1 MNIDLNL
8 TIFGG
13 TGDLTFRKLLPALYN
28 MDLVG
33 RLGKS
38 TRITIIGRRDYGDG
52 QYRELARSWVE
63 QFSRLPYT
71 AEDFD
76 RFAARIS
83 YFRMDFSSLE
93 TYDGLNEYYVRDAIE
108 KHIFYF
114 AVAPRFFDVI
124 TDGLSRVPGAKN
136 GKVIIEK
143 PFGETLKAA
152 EQLNEKLTRF
162 FGDDKIYRI
171 DHYLGKEMVR
181 GIQAIRFTNPIFSDT
196 WNSRFI
202 EEIQISAMETVGV
215 ETRGGYYDQS
225 GALKDMMQN
234 HLFQILSI
242 VAMERPKELT
252 GEGMHEEQM
261 KVLRALRPASKEN
274 VGKMLVM
281 GQYEGYRNEPL
292 VSPDSET
299 ETYAALR
306 LTVDSARWKDTPFYI
321 RTGKKTGK
329 REMEVSVI
337 FRRPDPSLEPDVLI
351 IKIQPTEGVYL
362 QFNIKQP
369 GDSEAI
375 VPTKMD
381 FCQSCQ
387 LENQRNTP
395 EAYERLLYAC
405 MQGEQS
411 WFSKWDQ
418 IKLCWDYVEDLK
430 RLYKEAELPVH
441 PYAPGSQGPAAAD
454 DFIAASGHRWL
465 PGN

>member
-83 YFRMDFSSLE
+83 YYRMDFSSLE
-93 TYDGLNEYYVRDAIE
+93 TYDGLNEYYVRDTIE

-124 TDGLSRVPGAKN
+124 TDGLSRVSGAKN

-196 WNSRFI
+196 WNSEFI

-281 GQYEGYRNEPL
+281 GQYEGYRSEPL
-292 VSPDSET
+292 ASPDSET